1 MCAMG
6 ACLMEEKRPEDAA
19 FWYRAALACRMPE
32 SGAFVAPDAYGYIP
46 LMQLCVLYD
55 EMGDAYLAAQMN
67 EQALLLRPDDAAAR
81 ANRAYFRQALS
92 AARDE
97 KKAGTAMEK

>member
-1 MCAMG
+1 
-6 ACLMEEKRPEDAA
+6 
-19 FWYRAALACRMPE
+19 
-32 SGAFVAPDAYGYIP
+32 
-46 LMQLCVLYD
+46 MQLCVLYD

-67 EQALLLRPDDAAAR
+67 EQALLLRPDDAAAQ
-81 ANRAYFRQALS
+81 ANRAYFRQALW